1 MAAGEALFERVV
13 QATGELS
20 LFSERP
26 RVAVDPLLASGGAEG
41 VGVRHEGW
49 LKVCVV
55 HVLLLGA
62 AQMSASGTRARRP
75 WRERWRA
82 GAAASPA

>member
-26 RVAVDPLLASGGAEG
+26 RVAVDPLLASGGVG
-41 VGVRHEGW
+41 VGGEG
-49 LKVCVV
+49 
-55 HVLLLGA
+55 
-62 AQMSASGTRARRP
+62 
-75 WRERWRA
+75 
-82 GAAASPA
+82 